1 MSSNK
6 PSTAPKP
13 PPPPT
18 PPPTRLIR
26 DGHPKTNKK

>member
-18 PPPTRLIR
+18 PPPTRLIK

>member
-18 PPPTRLIR
+18 PTPPPTRLIK
-26 DGHPKTNKK
+26 DGHPKTN

>member
-1 MSSNK
+1 MSNNK

-18 PPPTRLIR
+18 PPPTRLIK